1 MTVYSLREF
10 LSPIVVSSNI
20 SQVAAN
26 TSLQIDP
33 TQLLNPNRTAMLV
46 DQFRF
51 TCDNM
56 DAVDTAAYYAI
67 ARQMFVSI
75 KLGNIAL
82 TNGFVPLGLLC
93 PNYDAT
99 AVATNAA
106 SISGMVPFDNPLVWH
121 LPKPLYVP
129 SNVVM
134 YVDTLRMVP
143 ALDTF
148 TTAFGFRVA
157 VAGRSLPANYPI
169 PANIYVPWSTSSYVN
184 GLQGTATSTLA
195 GVTTFVTPDNALGN
209 PNDSALM
216 VTRLLGFH
224 SPISGLTS
232 TAGDIEAGTNGL
244 TVRMTI
250 SNGKLLVREPTPFFH
265 LFPQSRRNLDL
276 RAYLRGSNE
285 VPGGEFVRARLD
297 FTQTSSIFFRNFQFT
312 GLGLVGYRSVPCP
325 PGAN

>member
-1 MTVYSLREF
+1 MSTNDF
-10 LSPIVVSSNI
+10 LSPIVVSSSI
-20 SQVAAN
+20 YPVATN

-51 TCDNM
+51 SLNDSGSTNLDRSFG
-56 DAVDTAAYYAI
+56 Y
-67 ARQMFVSI
+67 QMYVSI
-75 KLGNIAL
+75 QLGAIHM
-82 TNGFVPLGLLC
+82 TNGYVPLVSLC
-93 PNYDAT
+93 PYYDGVPSAVGNGGEAT
-99 AVATNAA
+99 GVV
-106 SISGMVPFDNPLVWH
+106 GLDNPLVWH
-121 LPKPLYVP
+121 LPRPLYVP
-129 SNVVM
+129 PNVTI
-134 YVDTLRMVP
+134 YVSMQRIVPKSDTM
-143 ALDTF
+143 
-148 TTAFGFRVA
+148 TTNLGMRVA

-169 PANIYVPWSTSSYVN
+169 PANIYASWASSSYVN

-209 PNDSALM
+209 PNDSPLM

-224 SPISGLTS
+224 QPVPVFISNT
-232 TAGDIEAGTNGL
+232 DVQNGPNGM

-265 LFPQSRRNLDL
+265 LFPLSRRFLDL

-285 VPGGEFVRARLD
+285 VPGGEFVRARID
-297 FTQTSSIFFRNFQFT
+297 FTPPTSVNYSAFQFT

-325 PGAN
+325 PGSS

>member
-1 MTVYSLREF
+1 MSNDF
-10 LSPIVVSSNI
+10 LSPIVVSSSI
-20 SQVAAN
+20 YPVATN

-51 TCDNM
+51 SLSDVGNANIDRSFGYQM
-56 DAVDTAAYYAI
+56 YVNIQLGAI
-67 ARQMFVSI
+67 H
-75 KLGNIAL
+75 L
-82 TNGFVPLGLLC
+82 TNGYVPLVSLC
-93 PNYDAT
+93 PYYDGSPT
-99 AVATNAA
+99 DVANTTGVA
-106 SISGMVPFDNPLVWH
+106 GLDNPLVWH

-129 SNVVM
+129 SNVSM
-134 YVDTLRMVP
+134 YVSTLRIVPTSDTL
-143 ALDTF
+143 
-148 TTAFGFRVA
+148 TASLGFRCA

-169 PANIYVPWSTSSYVN
+169 PASIYAPWGTSSYVN
-184 GLQGTATSTLA
+184 GLQGTTTSSLA

-209 PNDSALM
+209 PNDSPLM

-224 SPISGLTS
+224 QPVPVFLASND
-232 TAGDIEAGTNGL
+232 AQNGPNGM

-265 LFPQSRRNLDL
+265 LFPLSRRFVDL

-285 VPGGEFVRARLD
+285 VPGGEFVKARID
-297 FTQTSSIFFRNFQFT
+297 FTPPTSSNYSAFQFT